1 MSVQYYANADTN
13 GNIIGY
19 YNDDIWDVT
28 KIPTTAIKITE
39 AQWQDAVANQGKY
52 LIQSGA
58 FVLAPAPTT
67 AQLLASAQTA
77 KIAELNTKCGQVIVS
92 GFVSSALGVAH
103 TYPSDLEAQ
112 GNLGMA
118 LKRLEDTTLASI
130 YFKTID
136 TGYLAHTKTQLTQV
150 FYDGFDYGNVQITH
164 YNQLK
169 AQVNAAT
176 TVAQVQAIVW

>member
-1 MSVQYYANADTN
+1 MTIQYYANTNADGTLAF
-13 GNIIGY
+13 
-19 YNDDIWDVT
+19 YNNDVWDIT
-28 KIPTTAIKITE
+28 KIPTTAISITE
-39 AQWQDAVANQGKY
+39 AQWLDASQNQGKY
-52 LIQSGA
+52 LIQAGA
-58 FVLAPAPTT
+58 FVLAPGPTT
-67 AQLLASAQTA
+67 AQQLASAQTA
-77 KIAELNTKCGQVIVS
+77 KLAELNDKCGQVIVS
-92 GFVSSALGVAH
+92 GFVSSALGVVH

-118 LKRLEDTTLASI
+118 LKRLEDTTLASL

-136 TGYLAHTKTQLTQV
+136 AGYLAHTKTQLTQV

-176 TVAQVQAIVW
+176 TAAQGQAIVW